1 VCIDEGISP
10 WQDRK
15 KGVHVFI
22 LGKPHPNGIKLYIL
36 ADESG
41 YVYDFWIYRGTQKT
55 IPEIVMDFV
64 NLLPGT
70 YICVCVYPAMTMID
84 ID

>member
-1 VCIDEGISP
+1 LKFARIPAQILAQAAS
-10 WQDRK
+10 
-15 KGVHVFI
+15 VFI

-36 ADESG
+36 ADENG

-64 NLLPGT
+64 KLLPGT
-70 YICVCVYPAMTMID
+70 
-84 ID
+84 